1 MKTCSFYYGKN
12 GGDSY
17 MAKIINGSTSS
28 SYWTFKLEVTE
39 NSTSITGNTSN
50 VTVTAYIGRG
60 ASSGGSYMYG
70 ANIPCT
76 ISISSSDYSD
86 SVNFTYSNSSRV
98 DISAGSW
105 LKIGSVNFPSV
116 KHSNDGTSKITV
128 SASFTNNIS
137 PSSGSASGTVTLTD
151 IPRASSVSI
160 NGGVIGQTATIT
172 ITSASEEYWHLLEY
186 TFYSKSGS
194 IVQLGAG
201 VYTYDWVVPSS
212 LGSEIPADATSGTG
226 TLRCITYDKND
237 VEIGRKEISMQ
248 LSVLDVPTI
257 SEYTITIDE
266 SSEYADWGLF
276 LSGYSRALVTA
287 KATAYNG
294 ASISQFSVFISGVGN
309 INVEPIVNEDGTY
322 SLSYTTG
329 IFTSGGEK
337 TIGINATDSRGLT
350 SSRYKESV
358 TVHQCASPTIS
369 TFVVNRTTSD
379 QSIVTVKC
387 NWTFDEIG
395 DNTTVGAIQYKEG
408 KNGTYVQIKNED
420 GEVRYAEKGIEI
432 TLFETFEATKSYYFK
447 LIVTD
452 SLGGKDEK
460 EAFISTRQVTFDA
473 REGGKGFAF
482 GKMSEMDA
490 FEMAM
495 DSQFYNPATF
505 KEQVIEEY
513 GHYTH
518 LTWAGYENL
527 GYIRIA
533 KIIINS
539 AWLDSYFI
547 FDVIQRHHTFST
559 YYVGF
564 KHINHADP
572 DIAYFTYE
580 GDAPAYLVK
589 IGEGEWD
596 LIVKKTERNDY
607 VCVVDYKRNPYT
619 NMDGRASVK
628 WLDTY
633 NEGLPETAIVSTPR
647 KQNKVL
653 WSGGNVGAFMSANKD
668 GETHKCDLSKTPI
681 SQQPNGIVLAFSQ
694 YDQNNNVGLED
705 YMSFFVPKQ
714 LVAAQPGA
722 MHTFQLNTYNYSA
735 MGTKYLKISDTL
747 IEGNIVNEDV
757 GSANG
762 VSYANNK
769 FVLRYVYGV

>member
-1 MKTCSFYYGKN
+1 
-12 GGDSY
+12 
-17 MAKIINGSTSS
+17 MATTINGSTSS
-28 SYWTFKLEVTE
+28 NLWTFKLIVTE
-39 NSTSITGNTSN
+39 NSINIEKNTSN
-50 VTVTAYIGRG
+50 VTVTAHIGRNSSAG
-60 ASSGGSYMYG
+60 NSFMSGGE
-70 ANIPCT
+70 IPGT
-76 ISISSSDYSD
+76 INVGDSSKTFNYSL
-86 SVNFTYSNSSRV
+86 VGK
-98 DISAGSW
+98 DITMNAGSW
-105 LKIGSVNFPSV
+105 LKVGEATFDVPHDNTG
-116 KHSNDGTSKITV
+116 KKTITV
-128 SASFTNNIS
+128 SASCGRTMGS
-137 PSSGSASGTVTLTD
+137 PSSCSASGTVTLTD
-151 IPRASSVSI
+151 IQRASSVSMS
-160 NGGVIGQTATIT
+160 GGVIGQTATIT

-257 SEYTITIDE
+257 SEYTIAIDG
-266 SSEYADWGLF
+266 SGEYADWGLF

-309 INVEPIVNEDGTY
+309 VNVEPIVNEDGTY

-350 SSRYKESV
+350 SSRYKESF
-358 TVHQCASPTIS
+358 TVHQCTSPTIS
-369 TFVVNRTTSD
+369 TFVVNRTTSN
-379 QSIVTVKC
+379 QSIATVKC

-395 DNTTVGAIQYKEG
+395 DNAAIGEIQYKEG
-408 KNGTYVQIKNED
+408 KNGTYVPIKNED

-596 LIVKKTERNDY
+596 LIVKKTEGNDY

-633 NEGLPETAIVSTPR
+633 NEGLPETAIISTPR

-653 WSGGNVGAFMSANKD
+653 WSGGISGAFMSVNSD
-668 GETHKCDLSKTPI
+668 GVPHTCNLSETPI
-681 SQQPNGIVLAFSQ
+681 SQQPNGIVLVFSQ
-694 YDQNNNVGLED
+694 YDLNEGKALD
-705 YMSFFVPKQ
+705 HDFISFFVPKT
-714 LVAAQPGA
+714 LVAAQPGKG
-722 MHTFQLNTYNYSA
+722 HTFQLAACNFTVI
-735 MGTKYLKISDTL
+735 GTKYLIIEDTL
-747 IEGNIVNEDV
+747 ITGDARNEDV
-757 GSANG
+757 NTDY
-762 VSYANNK
+762 VIPYRNNK
-769 FVLRYVYGV
+769 FVLRYIYGV

>member
-1 MKTCSFYYGKN
+1 MATIIKGKT
-12 GGDSY
+12 DS
-17 MAKIINGSTSS
+17 TR
-28 SYWTFKLEVTE
+28 WTFKLEVTE
-39 NSTSITGNTSN
+39 NSIDVVNNMSNITVS
-50 VTVTAYIGRG
+50 VYIGREL
-60 ASSGGSYMYG
+60 SSGNSYMTG
-70 ANIPCT
+70 A
-76 ISISSSDYSD
+76 
-86 SVNFTYSNSSRV
+86 
-98 DISAGSW
+98 DISGSINVTGCEAQNFSYATGLGKTVYINAGKW
-105 LKIGSVNFPSV
+105 LFLDKKTFNVSHNE
-116 KHSNDGTSKITV
+116 DGTKTITV
-128 SASFTNNIS
+128 SASFSQSGVS
-137 PSSGSASGTVTLTD
+137 PSSGSASGTVKLTT
-151 IPRASSVSI
+151 IARASNVSI
-160 NGGVIGQTATIT
+160 NGGTIGKTATIT
-172 ITSASEEYWHLLEY
+172 ITSASDTYWHLLEY
-186 TFYSKSGS
+186 TFYSKSDP
-194 IVQLGAG
+194 IVQLGKG
-201 VYTYDWVVPSS
+201 ISSYNWIIPSS
-212 LGSEIPADATSGTG
+212 LASEIPTNTTSGNG
-226 TLRCITYDKND
+226 TLRCITYNEND
-237 VEIGRKEISMQ
+237 IEVGRKEIPMQ

-257 SEYTITIDE
+257 SDYKILIDE
-266 SSEYADWGLF
+266 SSDYSNWGLY
-276 LSGYSRALVTA
+276 LAGYSRAVITA

-294 ASISQFSVFISGVGN
+294 ASISQFSIFIGGVGN
-309 INVEPIVNEDGTY
+309 ATVEPSGKNEDGTY

-408 KNGTYVQIKNED
+408 KNGTYVPIKNED

-518 LTWAGYENL
+518 LTWAGYGNETI

-539 AWLDSYFI
+539 AWLDSYFV

-564 KHINHADP
+564 KHCDSADP
-572 DIAYFTYE
+572 VIENFTYE
-580 GDAPAYLVK
+580 GDVPAYLVQV
-589 IGEGEWD
+589 GEGEWD
-596 LIVKKTERNDY
+596 LIVKKTERNDF

>member
-1 MKTCSFYYGKN
+1 MATIIKGKT
-12 GGDSY
+12 DS
-17 MAKIINGSTSS
+17 TR
-28 SYWTFKLEVTE
+28 WTFKLEVTE
-39 NSTSITGNTSN
+39 NSIDVVNNMSNITVS
-50 VTVTAYIGRG
+50 VYIGREL
-60 ASSGGSYMYG
+60 SSGNSYMTG
-70 ANIPCT
+70 A
-76 ISISSSDYSD
+76 
-86 SVNFTYSNSSRV
+86 
-98 DISAGSW
+98 DISGSINVTGCEAQNFSYATGLGKTVYINAGKW
-105 LKIGSVNFPSV
+105 LFLDKKTFNVSHNE
-116 KHSNDGTSKITV
+116 DGTKTITV
-128 SASFTNNIS
+128 SASFSQSGVS
-137 PSSGSASGTVTLTD
+137 PSSGSASGTVKLTT
-151 IPRASSVSI
+151 IARASNVSI
-160 NGGVIGQTATIT
+160 NGGTIGKTATIT
-172 ITSASEEYWHLLEY
+172 ITSASDTYWHLLEY
-186 TFYSKSGS
+186 TFYSKSDP
-194 IVQLGAG
+194 IVQLGKG
-201 VYTYDWVVPSS
+201 ISSYNWIIPSS
-212 LGSEIPADATSGTG
+212 LASEIPTNTTSGNG
-226 TLRCITYDKND
+226 TLRCITYNEND
-237 VEIGRKEISMQ
+237 IEVGRKEIPMQ

-257 SEYTITIDE
+257 SDYKILIDE
-266 SSEYADWGLF
+266 SSDYSNWGLY
-276 LSGYSRALVTA
+276 LAGYSRAVITA

-294 ASISQFSVFISGVGN
+294 ASISQFSIFIGGVGN
-309 INVEPIVNEDGTY
+309 ATVEPSGKNEDGTY

-358 TVHQCASPTIS
+358 TVNQCASPTIS

-408 KNGTYVQIKNED
+408 KNGTYVPIKNED

-518 LTWAGYENL
+518 LTWAGYGNETI

-539 AWLDSYFI
+539 AWLDSYFV

-564 KHINHADP
+564 KHCDSADP
-572 DIAYFTYE
+572 VIENFTYE
-580 GDAPAYLVK
+580 GDVPAYLVQV
-589 IGEGEWD
+589 GEGEWD
-596 LIVKKTERNDY
+596 LIVKKTERNDF

>member
-1 MKTCSFYYGKN
+1 MATIIKGKT
-12 GGDSY
+12 DS
-17 MAKIINGSTSS
+17 TR
-28 SYWTFKLEVTE
+28 WTFKLEVTE
-39 NSTSITGNTSN
+39 NSIDVVNNMSNITVS
-50 VTVTAYIGRG
+50 VYIGREL
-60 ASSGGSYMYG
+60 SSGNSYMTG
-70 ANIPCT
+70 A
-76 ISISSSDYSD
+76 
-86 SVNFTYSNSSRV
+86 
-98 DISAGSW
+98 DISGSINVTGCEAQNFSYATGLGKTVYINAGKW
-105 LKIGSVNFPSV
+105 LFLDKKTFNVSHNE
-116 KHSNDGTSKITV
+116 DGTKTITV
-128 SASFTNNIS
+128 SASFSQSGVS
-137 PSSGSASGTVTLTD
+137 PSSGSASGTVKLTT
-151 IPRASSVSI
+151 IARASNVSI
-160 NGGVIGQTATIT
+160 NGGTIGKTATIT
-172 ITSASEEYWHLLEY
+172 ITSASDTYWHLLEY
-186 TFYSKSGS
+186 TFYSKSDP
-194 IVQLGAG
+194 IVQLGKG
-201 VYTYDWVVPSS
+201 ISSYNWIIPSS
-212 LGSEIPADATSGTG
+212 LASEIPTNTTSGNG
-226 TLRCITYDKND
+226 TLRCITYNEND
-237 VEIGRKEISMQ
+237 IEVGRKEIPMQ

-257 SEYTITIDE
+257 SDYKILIDE
-266 SSEYADWGLF
+266 SSDYSNWGLY
-276 LSGYSRALVTA
+276 LAGYSRAVITA

-294 ASISQFSVFISGVGN
+294 ASISQFSIFIGGVGN
-309 INVEPIVNEDGTY
+309 ATVEPSGKNEDGTY

-358 TVHQCASPTIS
+358 TVNQCASPTIS

-395 DNTTVGAIQYKEG
+395 DNTTVGEIQYKEG
-408 KNGTYVQIKNED
+408 KNGTYVPIKNED

-518 LTWAGYENL
+518 LTWAGYGNETI

-564 KHINHADP
+564 KHCDSADP
-572 DIAYFTYE
+572 EITYFTYE

-769 FVLRYVYGV
+769 FVLRYVYGI